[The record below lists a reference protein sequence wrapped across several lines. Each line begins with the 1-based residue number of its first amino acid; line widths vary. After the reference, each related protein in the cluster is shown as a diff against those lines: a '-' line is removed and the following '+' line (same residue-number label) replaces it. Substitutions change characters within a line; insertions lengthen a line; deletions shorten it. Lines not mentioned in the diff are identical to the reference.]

1 MSWLSPFCEPVTLNN
16 GKGLDSSR
24 CSESQ
29 SAHRAGTG
37 SAEWAGIPLEL
48 EGMLATHAIAAEER
62 LTERADHEV
71 VLDDL
76 GAGGTDRLGFARHL
90 DHAQQ
95 FLERSDARLGL
106 VEAVLAQGRHLGRE
120 GSEAQFLLRGLGRDH
135 LPHPC

>member
-16 GKGLDSSR
+16 GKGRDSSR

-29 SAHRAGTG
+29 SAHRAGAG
-37 SAEWAGIPLEL
+37 SAEGAGLPLEL

-76 GAGGTDRLGFARHL
+76 GAGGTDRIRFALHL
-90 DHAQQ
+90 DHPPQ
-95 FLERSDARLGL
+95 FLEGGGARLWL
-106 VEAVLAQGRHLGRE
+106 V
-120 GSEAQFLLRGLGRDH
+120 
-135 LPHPC
+135 